1 MKLTLRGFFF
11 FFVIAFYAAYAALL
25 TKFFGTEWLS
35 TNFFYLTLTVLLAFL
50 ITIIGFGEFFRQL
63 DEGKGVFEII
73 LGYAFSP
80 IFAPITSIISFRR
93 KIKSREAFERAESY
107 FKGATKERLVHREL
121 KEWEKYILDCKYKDS
136 GDKNYDLD
144 RRAPVFRVQGKLVLN
159 DPQLDEIVKVKEHW
173 SIRGFI
179 IDEDNFPDIRYKV
192 FEEGEEV
199 AVEFSPFSK
208 WVWDVYKIV
217 NGKRDWLMQ
226 LSNENFGLLKSG
238 QIKVVPR
245 APYGTHRLEEIKR
258 GDFIT
263 FNNMGLG
270 VTVDVEVEYIKHYK
284 IAEDLL
290 KAEGVE
296 NVYPQVK
303 SFEEAAHLLNSIE
316 NYYKRIQKGGIYAI
330 RVGLGKKLKSM

>member
-1 MKLTLRGFFF
+1 
-11 FFVIAFYAAYAALL
+11 LL
-25 TKFFGTEWLS
+25 LIVCVLIPT
-35 TNFFYLTLTVLLAFL
+35 TVLLIGFAIFESVINHGFSWLSLEAGADLIYVLFYL
-50 ITIIGFGEFFRQL
+50 ITVIG
-63 DEGKGVFEII
+63 
-73 LGYAFSP
+73 
-80 IFAPITSIISFRR
+80 APVLALFLYKR
-93 KIKSREAFERAESY
+93 KIRESAALERVENY
-107 FKGATKERLVHREL
+107 VQGAIKEKIIHREL
-121 KEWEKYILDCKYKDS
+121 KEWEKFFLEEKYKET
-136 GDKNYDLD
+136 KNKDYDLD
-144 RRAPVFRVQGKLVLN
+144 RRAPIFRIQGNLVTLSLVSNEVIKL
-159 DPQLDEIVKVKEHW
+159 KEEW
-173 SIRGFI
+173 NVRGFKMN
-179 IDEDNFPDIRYKV
+179 EENFPDIRYKI
-192 FEEGEEV
+192 FAEGEEV

-238 QIKVVPR
+238 QIKVIPR

-263 FNNMGLG
+263 FNNMGIG

-284 IAEDLL
+284 TAEDLL

-303 SFEEAAHLLNSIE
+303 SFEEAAHFLNSIE

-330 RVGLGKKLKSM
+330 RVGLLKS